1 MAGRGPAPKPAHL
14 RQRTNRKA
22 GARLLEVP
30 DCPSVP
36 ALPNPD
42 GRTWHPMTL
51 KVWREWWESEMAS
64 EWLKTDVTGLGMLAV
79 LYDSFFHEPNVD
91 VMKEIRLQRAC
102 FGLTPVD
109 RSRLQ
114 WEIGK
119 GEEAE
124 RKRSRPAPL
133 RKAAAGDPRK
143 AFLMAVK

>member
-1 MAGRGPAPKPAHL
+1 MAGRGPAPKPSHL
-14 RQRTNRKA
+14 RQRTNHKA
-22 GARLLEVP
+22 GARVLEAPDRPVVP
-30 DCPSVP
+30 K
-36 ALPNPD
+36 LPNPD

-51 KVWREWWESEMAS
+51 ALWREWWESEMAS
-64 EWLKTDVTGLGMLAV
+64 EWLKTDVSGLGMLAV
-79 LYDSFFHEPNVD
+79 LYDEFFREPNVE

-124 RKRSRPAPL
+124 RRRSRPTPI
-133 RKAAAGDPRK
+133 RKATTGDPRRL
-143 AFLMAVK
+143 LMAIK